1 MDEGHHHGAL
11 GGAADVVAS
20 MQAVAAVFP
29 PAQDSWPVLAKAP
42 WVDVVFGTHNVGA
55 LPVLLER
62 ARIARLRDGIDE
74 LNAEG
79 RERLV
84 AAFDIINDN
93 FKSLFEALFD
103 VQCFDLKAVESIGR
117 NQRHVEMT
125 AGTYANPFNCGA
137 VVNRLD
143 CAILSATEIDVN
155 FNVNVNTES
164 MGYLLHNT
172 GGHCDVAAGAKVSIV
187 VCPSIR
193 GRLPM
198 IRDEVTTITT
208 PGETVGVI
216 VTERGVAVND
226 KLPELKA
233 ELIRR
238 RVPVKDIRQLRDE
251 IYAVTG
257 VPKPIEFEDDVVG
270 LIEYRDGSII
280 DVVRKVRQ

>member
-1 MDEGHHHGAL
+1 
-11 GGAADVVAS
+11 
-20 MQAVAAVFP
+20 
-29 PAQDSWPVLAKAP
+29 
-42 WVDVVFGTHNVGA
+42 
-55 LPVLLER
+55 
-62 ARIARLRDGIDE
+62 
-74 LNAEG
+74 
-79 RERLV
+79 
-84 AAFDIINDN
+84 
-93 FKSLFEALFD
+93 
-103 VQCFDLKAVESIGR
+103 
-117 NQRHVEMT
+117 
-125 AGTYANPFNCGA
+125 
-137 VVNRLD
+137 
-143 CAILSATEIDVN
+143 
-155 FNVNVNTES
+155 
-164 MGYLLHNT
+164 
-172 GGHCDVAAGAKVSIV
+172 
-187 VCPSIR
+187 
-193 GRLPM
+193 M